1 MQRMDRHENHFPLY
15 RSHQVSS
22 PGWKFLL
29 YEWIEGSGPAW
40 HRYMFCGA
48 PLFRFRRVNHPG
60 FAVRIFFQWRWQYFY
75 QARFY
80 QYPEVQQN
88 KGLGSSYHL
97 SILTRPGIQE
107 FFL

>member
-1 MQRMDRHENHFPLY
+1 MQTTDRRENHFPLY

-22 PGWKFLL
+22 RGLKFLL

-40 HRYMFCGA
+40 PRCMFCGA
-48 PLFRFRRVNHPG
+48 PSFRFRRVNHPD
-60 FAVRIFFQWRWQYFY
+60 FVLRIFLHWRWQYFY
-75 QARFY
+75 QGRFY

-88 KGLGSSYHL
+88 KGLGSSYLL
-97 SILTRPGIQE
+97 SILTQPGIQE